1 MALPGETLY
10 SGAPRTCEDCG
21 VELVP
26 RVCRSGAG
34 FYIGTWC
41 HCGPESRD
49 SGYFAS
55 CGEAEAVLEAH
66 PSEYAR
72 STELATHPPLDLAK
86 LQHHFEVLAN
96 ALAAPGNAQVEH
108 DGQHEA

>member
-1 MALPGETLY
+1 MTLPGETLY

-41 HCGPESRD
+41 HCGPESRE

-66 PSEYAR
+66 PSELRPQHGAR
-72 STELATHPPLDLAK
+72 DPPAARPG
-86 LQHHFEVLAN
+86 EA
-96 ALAAPGNAQVEH
+96 AAPLRGA
-108 DGQHEA
+108 G

>member
-1 MALPGETLY
+1 MALPGEMLY

-41 HCGPESRD
+41 HCGP
-49 SGYFAS
+49 
-55 CGEAEAVLEAH
+55 
-66 PSEYAR
+66 
-72 STELATHPPLDLAK
+72 
-86 LQHHFEVLAN
+86 
-96 ALAAPGNAQVEH
+96 
-108 DGQHEA
+108 